1 MPPKLFGR
9 LAHLFRSAG
18 ATGPSKINGRAHHA
32 IEEGPEHRPA
42 SPEARAQDPESPPK
56 EKEIEQLMADP
67 FVDDILRQDLV
78 GGRHTLSYLRHLAR
92 GNRIRR
98 TAAFANTNDEHPP
111 VLLIH
116 GFFGTRGSMY
126 ILERRL
132 IEDGACVFSF
142 NLGTVNTRDIR
153 QSAIL
158 IQRKIESI
166 LAQAPVTKIDIVGHS
181 MGGLIGLY
189 YVKRLGGHDKVRKLV
204 MMGTPVQGT
213 WSALLG
219 VATMGLVSPSSWQ
232 ILPRSSFLADLA
244 EGPLPPSVEYY
255 TIVAQRDWVCPPERT
270 FLPGATRLTVP
281 LGHSSLVVSDIVF
294 QHVRR
299 ALRA

>member
-1 MPPKLFGR
+1 MPSKLLGR
-9 LAHLFRSAG
+9 LAQLLRASG
-18 ATGPSKINGRAHHA
+18 ATVPPNAKPNVQANL
-32 IEEGPEHRPA
+32 
-42 SPEARAQDPESPPK
+42 QDPPPAPQPPAETHEQPRHLTPHES
-56 EKEIEQLMADP
+56 EETMGDP
-67 FVDDILRQDLV
+67 IVDNILRQDLV
-78 GGRHTLSYLRHLAR
+78 GGRHTLSYIRHLAR

-98 TAAFANTNDEHPP
+98 TAAFNNINEDHPP

-116 GFFGTRGSMY
+116 GFLGTRGSMY
-126 ILERRL
+126 ILEHRL
-132 IEDGACVFSF
+132 IEDGTCVISF

-153 QSAIL
+153 KSAIL

-166 LAQAPVTKIDIVGHS
+166 LAQAQVPKIDIVGHS

-189 YVKRLGGHDKVRKLV
+189 YVKRLGGHDKVRKLI

-213 WSALLG
+213 WSALIG

-255 TIVAQRDWVCPPERT
+255 TIVAQRDWVCPPDRT

-299 ALRA
+299 ALRS